1 MSGPDLYV
9 FTLKSLALKKPVF
22 FTFWG
27 SKFLNFYIKGVM
39 QLFSVNAIKKFFD
52 PKKVKKNGPQK
63 LLIISPDPFIS
74 YYEISGP
81 DICSLICVSIPFLF
95 YYLLDVFIAAAINA

>member
-52 PKKVKKNGPQK
+52 PKKVKKKRASKAAHNQPR
-63 LLIISPDPFIS
+63 PF
-74 YYEISGP
+74 Y
-81 DICSLICVSIPFLF
+81 
-95 YYLLDVFIAAAINA
+95 FIL